1 MKASLS
7 FLNRMHVSVPKQS
20 GPAPQEGTGPGGGLT
35 ASPPR
40 KETSKD
46 GDKALELNRRKE
58 VQLASAGTD
67 Q

>member
-7 FLNRMHVSVPKQS
+7 FLNRMCMSVPEQS
-20 GPAPQEGTGPGGGLT
+20 GPARQEGTGPGGGLA

-40 KETSKD
+40 KQTSKD
-46 GDKALELNRRKE
+46 GDKALELNSRKE
-58 VQLASAGTD
+58 VQLASAGTN